1 MTSSQLQLLRLRNV
15 VCSAIPTFA
24 KWVDSL
30 GGRMGAAGDAGK
42 FCCTRMSPK

>member
-1 MTSSQLQLLRLRNV
+1 MGNWVICAASELRNV

-30 GGRMGAAGDAGK
+30 GGRMGAAGAG
-42 FCCTRMSPK
+42 RPQDVPERNV